1 MVMNPRRAI
10 DPNDQSID
18 QPSPGAG
25 DVIAEIYDH
34 VMAGAD
40 ASELRRIFSGNEL
53 YIASKPRLTRAQR
66 SEIQAELRTSSAPAV
81 ARRHN
86 ISLRHCYRLRKQV
99 RKNRDSP
106 P

>member
-1 MVMNPRRAI
+1 MGNQPSRVIPL
-10 DPNDQSID
+10 ID
-18 QPSPGAG
+18 QPGPGAG

-40 ASELRRIFSGNEL
+40 ASELRRIFSGNEV
-53 YIASKPRLTRAQR
+53 YIAGKPRLTREQR
-66 SEIQAELRTSSAPAV
+66 RTIQTELRTSTAPEV

-86 ISLRHCYRLRKQV
+86 ISLRHCYRLRKQI